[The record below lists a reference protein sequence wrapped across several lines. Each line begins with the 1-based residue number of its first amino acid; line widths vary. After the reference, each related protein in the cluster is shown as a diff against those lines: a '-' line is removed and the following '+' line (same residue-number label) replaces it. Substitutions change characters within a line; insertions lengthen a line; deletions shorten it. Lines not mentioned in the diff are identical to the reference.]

1 MDTQRDCANKPRTVF
16 RESYDVVF
24 RLARTLRCPLDAHF
38 KLSFVDNVVNRE
50 NRRILRNSSYV
61 NSIRHS
67 DSHLI

>member
-16 RESYDVVF
+16 REPYGVVF

-38 KLSFVDNVVNRE
+38 KLSFVDSFVNRE
-50 NRRILRNSSYV
+50 NRRIIRNSSYLSS
-61 NSIRHS
+61 NRHS